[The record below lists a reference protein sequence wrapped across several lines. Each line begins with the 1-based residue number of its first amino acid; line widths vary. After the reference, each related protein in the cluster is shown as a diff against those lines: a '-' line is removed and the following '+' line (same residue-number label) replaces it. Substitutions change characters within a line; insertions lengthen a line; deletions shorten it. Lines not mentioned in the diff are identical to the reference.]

1 MRCHGGANGGAVV
14 GHTSEDGRMG
24 LRKTWGR
31 FKAVVL
37 KMLFMAHSV
46 LLLVTLPL
54 PLPHGH
60 LLLLGSAPLCIT
72 KHQALLLPEAPPVS
86 GATTSG

>member
-1 MRCHGGANGGAVV
+1 
-14 GHTSEDGRMG
+14 
-24 LRKTWGR
+24 
-31 FKAVVL
+31 
-37 KMLFMAHSV
+37 MAHSV

-54 PLPHGH
+54 PLPHDH
-60 LLLLGSAPLCIT
+60 LLHLGSVHLCIT